1 MHILQHHW
9 CESMDTFI
17 FKFGRDKYICQ
28 AADATSAK
36 LKADT
41 FVDREYGMDQP
52 YGWVPS
58 SEGANIFRMSV
69 GA

>member
-1 MHILQHHW
+1 
-9 CESMDTFI
+9 MDTFI
-17 FKFGRDKYICQ
+17 FKFGQDEYICK

-36 LKADT
+36 LKADN
-41 FVDREYGMDQP
+41 FVDRERDMVEP